1 MFDITEYLNSKDVA
15 DYWKKIGFNKRYTP
29 QQAAFIIWNSNRV
42 SLEEK
47 ISAWEYLLDEEN
59 DCPLASERQCENMN
73 LPAHL
78 TGSLHNFLG
87 AYISLCKRLKEQFYA
102 SGDSAVYKFRF

>member
-15 DYWKKIGFNKRYTP
+15 DYWKKIGFNERCTP
-29 QQAAFIIWNSNRV
+29 QQAAFIIWNSRKV
-42 SLEEK
+42 SLDEK
-47 ISAWEYLLDEEN
+47 ISAWERLLDEEN
-59 DCPLASERQCENMN
+59 DCPLASERQCKNMD

-87 AYISLCKRLKEQFYA
+87 LR
-102 SGDSAVYKFRF
+102 